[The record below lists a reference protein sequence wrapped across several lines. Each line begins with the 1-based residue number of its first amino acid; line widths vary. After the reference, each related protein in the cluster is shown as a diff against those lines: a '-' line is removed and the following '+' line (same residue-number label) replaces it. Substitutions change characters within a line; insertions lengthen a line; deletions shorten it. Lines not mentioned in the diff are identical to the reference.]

1 MTIQSRCKLSL
12 FVLIGCMV
20 TIFAQD
26 SVSNSPAL
34 EVIPVS
40 DSVSILPI
48 THVLVYTTVI
58 FLIGLIGVSYNRR
71 NVIAILMS
79 LELMFLSV
87 NFNFIAF
94 SGVHHAIDGQIF
106 VFYSLAV
113 AAVESAIGLA
123 IFVLLYR
130 QHQSIDVDS
139 LSTLKG

>member
-1 MTIQSRCKLSL
+1 MKRELNIKWTERLLFFFVIVSTPLSHADDL
-12 FVLIGCMV
+12 
-20 TIFAQD
+20 
-26 SVSNSPAL
+26 SVSSA
-34 EVIPVS
+34 VRAS
-40 DSVSILPI
+40 QSITVFPI
-48 THVLVYTTVI
+48 THVLVLSSVL
-58 FLIGLIGVSYNRR
+58 FFIGLIGVSFNRR

-79 LELMFLSV
+79 LELMFLAV

-94 SGVHHAIDGQIF
+94 SRVHESIDGQVF

-130 QHQSIDVDS
+130 QNRSIDVDS